1 VRIWLR
7 DSCGRAALRGAVS
20 AAWWHGWVLC
30 CGCCVLVAVGSRGGS
45 PQVRRRGAGC
55 GPDLGG
61 AEELLVVVEEEVLL
75 GVQFHLL
82 EGRPGGHGCRACWT
96 LARPTIRG
104 AGASGENLASVSVG
118 AGSGNTR
125 GVAIPCWRRCC
136 EAPAYPTMRSW
147 VLRVKTQ
154 APDPPERATATSPRR
169 FLLGGV
175 ALDTRSLVA
184 VEARTLLWFLLL
196 WGRWTPGQRP
206 WTVVVRRGGGLG
218 IRCGQKLHGVEQLL
232 ASLG

>member
-1 VRIWLR
+1 L
-7 DSCGRAALRGAVS
+7 
-20 AAWWHGWVLC
+20 AAWWRGWVLC
-30 CGCCVLVAVGSRGGS
+30 CGGCVLVAMGSRGGG
-45 PQVRRRGAGC
+45 PQVLRSCCWWSKKRFCLVCSFSRLRGG
-55 GPDLGG
+55 
-61 AEELLVVVEEEVLL
+61 LVVMDVVPAGLWSDRRS
-75 GVQFHLL
+75 V
-82 EGRPGGHGCRACWT
+82 
-96 LARPTIRG
+96 G
-104 AGASGENLASVSVG
+104 AGASGENLASASVG
-118 AGSGNTR
+118 AGSGNTS

-136 EAPAYPTMRSW
+136 EAPAYPTVRSW

-175 ALDTRSLVA
+175 ALDTRSLVT
-184 VEARTLLWFLLL
+184 VETRTLLWFLLL